1 MICPKCSAGTQVV
14 NSRTHRI
21 DETVIQRRRA
31 CVECGHRF
39 NSFES
44 TYDIAAKRAADR
56 ARRASVMSTM
66 GPEQHDRHNDRRR
79 MQRYAREE
87 AAKILLRWEAAKP
100 GPASSLRQ
108 RSPA

>member
-1 MICPKCSAGTQVV
+1 MICPKCSADTKVV
-14 NSRTHRI
+14 NSRPHRE
-21 DETVIQRRRA
+21 DASVIQRRRA

-44 TYDIAAKRAADR
+44 TYDIAGKRAADR
-56 ARRASVMSTM
+56 ARRATVMAGISA
-66 GPEQHDRHNDRRR
+66 EEHDRHNERRR

-87 AAKILLRWEAAKP
+87 AAKILKGWTAISP
-100 GPASSLRQ
+100 SQ